1 LYKEFEFFVHDPY
14 PTGALTTD
22 KHPDLMQ
29 RVAAY
34 TRVSTNEQTDG
45 YGRDTQRTKIN
56 QWANLNDAEVADWYA
71 DTASGGDT
79 ERPGLQSL
87 LGAVRD
93 GEYDAVL
100 VYKADRLSRSLKDL
114 LTIIDDVLEPS
125 GTAFISVTEQFDTS
139 TPSGRL
145 FLQMIGSFS
154 EFERALIT
162 ERMREGRREK
172 AEDGGHAT
180 GEIPLGYEKG
190 TDGGLVL
197 SDHGETVRRIYRL
210 RHEHGETLRSI
221 AETLNEEGVPTK
233 RGGEWHASTVRY
245 ILNNDKYDGLMRH
258 EIGGETV
265 TAERPDLALNGQDNG
280 A

>member
-1 LYKEFEFFVHDPY
+1 
-14 PTGALTTD
+14 
-22 KHPDLMQ
+22 MQ

-34 TRVSTNEQTDG
+34 TRVSINEQTDG
-45 YGRDTQRTKIN
+45 YGRDTQPTKIK
-56 QWANLNDAEVADWYA
+56 QWADLNDAEVADWYA

-87 LGAVRD
+87 PDLVRE

-100 VYKADRLSRSLKDL
+100 VYKADWLSRSLKDL

-154 EFERALIT
+154 EFERPLIT
-162 ERMREGRREK
+162 ERMR
-172 AEDGGHAT
+172 D
-180 GEIPLGYEKG
+180 
-190 TDGGLVL
+190 D
-197 SDHGETVRRIYRL
+197 
-210 RHEHGETLRSI
+210 GETLQGI
-221 AETLNEEGVPTK
+221 AETLNADGVQSGTANGTPQRCAISSTTTNAT
-233 RGGEWHASTVRY
+233 ASCGTRSAARRWKSN
-245 ILNNDKYDGLMRH
+245 LRF
-258 EIGGETV
+258 
-265 TAERPDLALNGQDNG
+265 ALNGEHGG

>member
-1 LYKEFEFFVHDPY
+1 MYKEFEFFVQSPY
-14 PTGALTTD
+14 ATGALTTD
-22 KHPDLMQ
+22 KALDPMQ
-29 RVAAY
+29 SVAAY
-34 TRVSTNEQTDG
+34 TRVSTNEQTNG
-45 YGRDTQRTKIN
+45 YGRDTQETKIG
-56 QWANLNDAEVADWYA
+56 QWCDLNDVGSVDWYA

-79 ERPGLQSL
+79 VRPGLQSL
-87 LGAVRD
+87 LEAVRD

-114 LTIIDDVLEPS
+114 LTIIDDVLEPN

-172 AEDGGHAT
+172 AQDGGHAT

-190 TDGGLVL
+190 PDGDLVL
-197 SDHGETVRRIYRL
+197 SDHGETVRRIYRM
-210 RHEHGETLRSI
+210 RKDGETLRSI
-221 AETLNEEGVPTK
+221 AETLNADGVPTK
-233 RGGEWHASTVRY
+233 RGGEWHASTVSY
-245 ILNNDKYDGLMRH
+245 ILKNDKYDGLMRH
-258 EIGGETV
+258 EIGDETV
-265 TAERPDLALNGQDNG
+265 ERERPDLALNGQHD
-280 A
+280 AA